1 MLEWKSR
8 LVVLMVAAAVLAN
21 TLAENHGWF
30 LANHGW

>member
-8 LVVLMVAAAVLAN
+8 LVVLLVAAAVLA
-21 TLAENHGWF
+21 TALADNHGWF